1 MKKHPIDELFEKKLT
16 GFETK
21 PSNEAWAKIQG
32 RTTEKRRVLAGWI
45 WYAAAGLSLIFV
57 TGYIVWQTE
66 IGKEKSEQTIAV
78 KAKVSPESGRKEVLK
93 HEQVA
98 EQTVSPTVN
107 EPQTAR
113 IVEDQKRLV
122 RNSIKVKS
130 GEDVEDQIKNLPKEE
145 NTAKQEVAKIE
156 PPEVIIPS
164 VNSNREV
171 ADVQRPTSITPT
183 IVAESRKPENRV
195 VLVTVEEPV
204 SETDDKA
211 KTSKFSRVLRQLR
224 NVREGERVDWNE
236 MGVNPKSIF
245 ARADNEGETK
255 NSDNHKSKK

>member
-16 GFETK
+16 DFETK

-32 RTTEKRRVLAGWI
+32 GTKEKRKVLAGWI

-78 KAKVSPESGRKEVLK
+78 KAKVSPESARKEVLN

-98 EQTVSPTVN
+98 EQTVSHTVN

-113 IVEDQKRLV
+113 IVKDQERLV
-122 RNSIKVKS
+122 RSSIKVKS
-130 GEDVEDQIKNLPKEE
+130 GEDVEDQIKDLSEEE
-145 NTAKQEVAKIE
+145 NTAKPEVAKIE
-156 PPEVIIPS
+156 LPEVIIPS

-183 IVAESRKPENRV
+183 AVESRKPENRV

-245 ARADNEGETK
+245 ARADNEGEIK
-255 NSDNHKSKK
+255 NSENHKSKK

>member
-16 GFETK
+16 AFEAK
-21 PSNEAWAKIQG
+21 PSNQAWAKIQSK
-32 RTTEKRRVLAGWI
+32 TKAKRKVMAGWI

-66 IGKEKSEQTIAV
+66 IGKEKNVQTIAAKV
-78 KAKVSPESGRKEVLK
+78 KATSESDRKEVLPN
-93 HEQVA
+93 EQVI
-98 EQTVSPTVN
+98 EQTVAPAVN
-107 EPQTAR
+107 ESQTAR
-113 IVEDQKRLV
+113 GVENQERLV

-130 GEDVEDQIKNLPKEE
+130 GEDLVDQIKDLPREE
-145 NTAKQEVAKIE
+145 NIAKPEVAKIE
-156 PPEVIIPS
+156 TPEVIIPS
-164 VNSNREV
+164 VISNREV
-171 ADVQRPTSITPT
+171 ADVQQRTSITPAA
-183 IVAESRKPENRV
+183 VESRKPENRV